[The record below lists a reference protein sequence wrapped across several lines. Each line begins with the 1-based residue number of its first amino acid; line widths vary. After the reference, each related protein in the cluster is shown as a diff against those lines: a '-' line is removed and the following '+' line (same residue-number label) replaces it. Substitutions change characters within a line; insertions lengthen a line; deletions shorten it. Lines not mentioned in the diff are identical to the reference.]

1 MPEPIDHSKIP
12 AFGEGGWFWLS
23 PEGDK
28 LREDLAQEA
37 EDKADEL
44 ARAYRLTFQ
53 SPHGQRVLRDL
64 IWRTVEQPTWLAQVP
79 DPIHAGFVREGQ
91 NSMTRWIIV
100 MIGAKVETPTTPP
113 QPPKETANAE
123 PEPIVARASSDYVPG
138 ADSPGP
144 RRNAHR
150 PKRRPAKS

>member
-64 IWRTVEQPTWLAQVP
+64 IHRTLDQPTWVP
-79 DPIHAGFVREGQ
+79 GVTDPVHAGMAREGQ
-91 NSMTRWIIV
+91 NSLTRYIIAI
-100 MIGAKVETPTTPP
+100 IGTQVQTAPPTP

-123 PEPIVARASSDYVPG
+123 PEPIVARASSDYVPT
-138 ADSPGP
+138 ADSP
-144 RRNAHR
+144 RRRVANPA
-150 PKRRPAKS
+150 KRRRAKS